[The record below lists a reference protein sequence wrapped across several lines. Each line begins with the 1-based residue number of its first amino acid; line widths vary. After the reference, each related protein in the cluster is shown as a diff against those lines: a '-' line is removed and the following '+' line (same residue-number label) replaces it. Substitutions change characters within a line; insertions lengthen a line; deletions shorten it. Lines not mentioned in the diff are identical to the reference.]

1 MRGPGNWDDGAGGL
15 VIHCGDVVQHLTPD
29 HGTQAPPTWQ
39 PAGKRIARRLYV
51 AAYPEPRPADEAAD
65 RGEAAELIELFQRFA
80 WTDPGNDPELM
91 AGLAGC
97 ALLAGALRIRPV
109 TWIVGPKGSGKSSIF
124 KAIET
129 LAGDGAIGL
138 ENATEPGIRK
148 LLESKRV
155 ARAVLLD
162 EIEAREDNARLDPLI
177 EMARVSYDRDQGR
190 WVRGGADGH
199 AGKIDAIFSFA
210 SVEPPPVR
218 PQDASRHVVLELR
231 DLRVG
236 EADIAAF
243 DAGMERIKA
252 LAARLRR
259 RMLTRWIEV
268 GATALAIVRRHLV
281 GHGLEPRAAD
291 TFAPVLAANFAML
304 SDDAAPAEIDLERWA
319 RVLASRVAS
328 SASETTG
335 ERVWMH
341 LVSRLV
347 PSYSAGERKA
357 VGEFLKRAVDGNDD
371 DLITAKRYGL
381 TLHAIDDG
389 VQCIAVAD
397 RHAGLE
403 EVFAGTHWRS
413 GGWRT
418 PLGQLEGALRTPN
431 VIRFGAGVRQRAT
444 LIPVRHLKGDDDAGA
459 DDEPAG
465 DGAPGVS
472 PEDL

>member
-1 MRGPGNWDDGAGGL
+1 
-15 VIHCGDVVQHLTPD
+15 
-29 HGTQAPPTWQ
+29 
-39 PAGKRIARRLYV
+39 
-51 AAYPEPRPADEAAD
+51 
-65 RGEAAELIELFQRFA
+65 
-80 WTDPGNDPELM
+80 
-91 AGLAGC
+91 
-97 ALLAGALRIRPV
+97 
-109 TWIVGPKGSGKSSIF
+109 
-124 KAIET
+124 
-129 LAGDGAIGL
+129 
-138 ENATEPGIRK
+138 
-148 LLESKRV
+148 
-155 ARAVLLD
+155 
-162 EIEAREDNARLDPLI
+162 
-177 EMARVSYDRDQGR
+177 
-190 WVRGGADGH
+190 
-199 AGKIDAIFSFA
+199 
-210 SVEPPPVR
+210 
-218 PQDASRHVVLELR
+218 
-231 DLRVG
+231 
-236 EADIAAF
+236 
-243 DAGMERIKA
+243 
-252 LAARLRR
+252 
-259 RMLTRWIEV
+259 
-268 GATALAIVRRHLV
+268 
-281 GHGLEPRAAD
+281 
-291 TFAPVLAANFAML
+291 
-304 SDDAAPAEIDLERWA
+304 
-319 RVLASRVAS
+319 
-328 SASETTG
+328 
-335 ERVWMH
+335 MH